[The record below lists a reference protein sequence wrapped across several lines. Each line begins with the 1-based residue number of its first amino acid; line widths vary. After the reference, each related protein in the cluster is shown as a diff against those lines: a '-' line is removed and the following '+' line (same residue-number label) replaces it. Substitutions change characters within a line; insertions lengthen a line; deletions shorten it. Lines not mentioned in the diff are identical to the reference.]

1 MFIQIPALRVPMS
14 AKLQVALDIL
24 QGKRAVQIA
33 REAVEGGA
41 DWIEAGTPLIKS
53 EGVDIVRRLKKEF
66 PQKIIVADLK
76 TMDVGAMEAD
86 MAVKSGADVI
96 VVMGVSGD
104 STISEA
110 VQAAA
115 KFGAKVMVDLMGVR
129 DPLRRAKEV
138 AALGAAYVCM
148 HMAVDEQMGGMTAE
162 KLAPI
167 LKKMPIGVAVAGG
180 ITAGSAARLAAAG
193 AEIIIVGGAIT
204 KSADV
209 RGATRAIKKAIGS
222 KKAGRSKEF
231 KKYTE
236 EELFEAFSKVSTPNI
251 CDAQHR
257 LGHMKGIKRRN
268 TKEVK
273 MVGKALTAQTLN
285 GDWAKSVEAIDFAR
299 PGDVIVIDAGG
310 GDTAVW
316 GELATCSAMGK
327 GVTGV
332 VVDGAVRDVDEM
344 NAIGFPC
351 FSRHVSSDAGEP
363 KGYGGINITIK
374 CGGQRIRPGDW
385 IIGDANGVVVVP
397 AENAV
402 EVANRSL
409 DVLERENRI
418 REEIKRGST
427 LSKVLELKKWEK
439 V

>member
-1 MFIQIPALRVPMS
+1 MS
-14 AKLQVALDIL
+14 AKLQVALDLL

-33 REAVEGGA
+33 REAAEGGA

-53 EGVDIVRRLKKEF
+53 EGMEIVRRLKKEF
-66 PQKIIVADLK
+66 PGKAIVADLK

-86 MAVKSGADVI
+86 MAAKSGADIIVI
-96 VVMGVSGD
+96 MGVSSD

-115 KFGAKVMVDLMGVR
+115 KFGAKVMVDLMGVQ
-129 DPLRRAKEV
+129 DPVKRGKEV
-138 AALGAAYVCM
+138 AALGAAYLCM

-162 KLAPI
+162 SLIPI
-167 LKKMPIGVAVAGG
+167 IKKMPIGVAVAGG
-180 ITAGSAARLAAAG
+180 ITARTAAKLASAG
-193 AEIIIVGGAIT
+193 AEVIIVGGSIT

-209 RGATRAIKKAIGS
+209 KGATKAIKKAIGA
-222 KKAGRSKEF
+222 KKAPRSKDF

-236 EELFEAFSKVSTPNI
+236 DELLSAFSKVSTPNI

-257 LGHMKGIKRRN
+257 RGHMKGIRRRN
-268 TKEVK
+268 SGDVK
-273 MVGKALTAQTLN
+273 MVGKALTVQTLN
-285 GDWAKSVEAIDFAR
+285 GDWAKPVEAIDFAK
-299 PGDVIVIDAGG
+299 PGDIVVIDAGG

-327 GVTGV
+327 GIMGV
-332 VVDGAVRDVDEM
+332 VVDGAIRDVDEM
-344 NAIGFPC
+344 DAMNFPC

-363 KGYGGINITIK
+363 KGYGGIGITIT
-374 CGGQRIRPGDW
+374 CGGLKVKTGDW

-427 LSKVLELKKWEK
+427 LSMVLELKKWEK

>member
-1 MFIQIPALRVPMS
+1 MS
-14 AKLQVALDIL
+14 AKLQVALDLL

-41 DWIEAGTPLIKS
+41 DWVEAGTPLIKS
-53 EGVDIVRRLKKEF
+53 EGMEIVRRLKKEF
-66 PQKIIVADLK
+66 PGKVIVADLK

-96 VVMGVSGD
+96 VIMGVSSD

-129 DPLRRAKEV
+129 DPLKRGKEV
-138 AALGAAYVCM
+138 AALGAEYICM
-148 HMAVDEQMGGMTAE
+148 HMAVDEQMGGVTAE
-162 KLAPI
+162 SLAPMI
-167 LKKMPIGVAVAGG
+167 RKMPIGVAVAGG
-180 ITAGSAARLAAAG
+180 ITASSAAQLAAAG

-209 RGATRAIKKAIGS
+209 KGATRTIKKAITT
-222 KKAGRSKEF
+222 KKAGRGKEF
-231 KKYTE
+231 KKYAE
-236 EELFEAFSKVSTPNI
+236 EEIAEAFSKVSTPNI

-257 LGHMKGIKRRN
+257 QGHMKGIKRRN
-268 TKEVK
+268 TKDVK
-273 MVGKALTAQTLN
+273 MVGKALTVQTLN
-285 GDWAKSVEAIDFAR
+285 GDWAKSVEAVDFAK

-310 GDTAVW
+310 GDSAVW
-316 GELATCSAMGK
+316 GELAACSAIGK
-327 GVTGV
+327 GIMGV
-332 VVDGAVRDVDEM
+332 VVDGAIRDIDEM
-344 NAIGFPC
+344 DAMGFPC
-351 FSRHVSSDAGEP
+351 FSRHVSSDCGEP
-363 KGYGGINITIK
+363 KGYGGINLTIK
-374 CGGQRIRPGDW
+374 CGGLKVRSGDW
-385 IIGDANGVVVVP
+385 IIGDANGVVIVP
-397 AENAV
+397 AEKAV